1 MPRRPRL
8 CAVLLVSAALAA
20 AAPALAQP
28 GSLDPTAITAQAP
41 SEAQQQAIREYPSAP
56 LRDLGSD
63 DPAAIRAARA
73 RLLEPLQ
80 NPQASVRFRQ
90 LYSDAIAPA
99 LARNAEGKS
108 DRASVNALRI
118 LGELATPAA
127 IDALEARLADPRLAV
142 RYAAVAGLERS
153 LASIRVT
160 SPAIT
165 QDRVN
170 QTIAKLGERLAA
182 EADPDV
188 AGVLTR
194 ALGTLFAF
202 ERAGFDNVRPLA
214 ISTLAAQFRAKLPGL
229 KEAPG
234 RAMLPAMLTA
244 AVAARDALTNSRL
257 PLTDTSRKD
266 AAEVQGHAFAYVFRA
281 VRNGELNDQPDARAI
296 AAQVVAAAEA
306 GITVA
311 SGNKL
316 QPLSLADSLKAAS
329 AEADR
334 DFSTKGVQLLQALNE
349 PPLAFAADHFIK

>member
-1 MPRRPRL
+1 MPRRLRL
-8 CAVLLVSAALAA
+8 CAVLFVSAAVAA

-28 GSLDPTAITAQAP
+28 GSLDPAAITAQAP

-63 DPAAIRAARA
+63 DPGTVRTARA

-80 NPQASVRFRQ
+80 NPQATVRFRQ
-90 LYSDAIAPA
+90 LYSDALIPS
-99 LARNAEGKS
+99 LVRHAESKS
-108 DRASVNALRI
+108 DRASVNALRVM
-118 LGELATPAA
+118 GELATPAA
-127 IDALEARLADPRLAV
+127 LDALEARLADPRLAV
-142 RYAAVAGLERS
+142 RYAAVAGIERS

-194 ALGTLFAF
+194 ALGSLFGF
-202 ERAGFDNVRPLA
+202 ERPGFDNVRPLA

-257 PLTDTSRKD
+257 PLPEASLKD

-281 VRNGELNDQPDARAI
+281 VRGGELNDQPDARAI

-316 QPLSLADSLKAAS
+316 QPLALADAIKAS
-329 AEADR
+329 TAEADR
-334 DFSTKGVQLLQALNE
+334 DFSTKGVQLLQALTE